1 MTLCPPHLG
10 LRACV
15 VVPAKDEE
23 ELVGRCLHA
32 LARQTGVAAHGYE
45 VILVLDGCR
54 DATRSEALA
63 AAARHPGLRLHL
75 LAGAG
80 AGVGQ
85 ARRIGM
91 DAAHARLCGM
101 GRSHGL
107 IACTDA
113 DSVVDSRWLGVQLA
127 LVASGATAIGGR
139 IDILP
144 EDLAQLSRR
153 ALQTRKRS
161 AARRHLLAASTGNGT
176 AEHGYF
182 SGASMS
188 LTTALYG
195 DIGGLEPLVAFEDES
210 LERALTERG
219 VNIVRS
225 NRVRVRTSGR
235 VSGRA
240 PRGLAHDLAAAL

>member
-1 MTLCPPHLG
+1 MTLPPPHPS

-32 LARQTGVAAHGYE
+32 LAGQTGMDSHDYE
-45 VILVLDGCR
+45 IILVLDGCR

-63 AAARHPGLRLHL
+63 AAARHPGVELHL
-75 LAGAG
+75 LEGA
-80 AGVGQ
+80 ARGVGQ

-91 DAAHARLCGM
+91 NAAHTRLGGV
-101 GRSHGL
+101 GRPHGL

-113 DSVVDSRWLGVQLA
+113 DSVVDSRWLGVQLE
-127 LVASGATAIGGR
+127 LVADGATAIGGR

-144 EDLAQLSRR
+144 QDLAQLSRR
-153 ALQTRKRS
+153 ALDARKRS
-161 AARRHLLAASTGNGT
+161 AERRRRVASSRGT
-176 AEHGYF
+176 PIAEHGYF

-188 LTTALYG
+188 VTTTLYG
-195 DIGGLEPLVAFEDES
+195 DVGGLEPLVALEDES

-219 VNIVRS
+219 VQIVRS
-225 NRVRVRTSGR
+225 NSVRVRTSGR

-240 PRGLAHDLAAAL
+240 PRGLAYDLAAAL